1 MDKIYFFVN
10 GQRYTS
16 NGSDVDE
23 STSLNDY
30 LRNTLGLFGT
40 KSMCNEGG
48 CGACV
53 VSVAQ
58 YNPVTKAK
66 DVFAV
71 NSCLVHILS
80 CHTWE
85 ITTIEGLGN
94 QRVGYHPL
102 QSRLAMFNGTQC
114 GYCTPGL
121 IMNMY
126 SLYKSS
132 SKKLT
137 TQEIERSFGS
147 NICRCTGYRPI
158 LDSFK
163 SFANDTDPQIQDLED
178 LDQMKCLKPYQNDC
192 NLLDEEWC
200 VIEKTKKLQLEGSK
214 PNRWYKAFTLQD
226 VFKILAKEGVDSYRL
241 VAGNT
246 GKGVYPIKEEPR
258 VHIDISSIEGLK
270 DATRSVNLV
279 LGGGMSLTEM
289 MRVFKVHAKY
299 NEDFQYLEHFYE
311 HLELVAHIPVRNI
324 GTIGGNLALK
334 NAHNEFPSD
343 IFLLLQTVE
352 AMVAVVD
359 NNLHKTDVSMSDFLK
374 LDLRNKLIV
383 DVKLPP
389 LSSNDIIRTYKIMPR
404 AQNAHAIVNAGFL
417 FQLSSS
423 NVTSCCLVFGNISPD
438 FIRAKETERLLKG
451 LDLYK
456 DESLQKAL
464 AKLSQEIV
472 PKEFPT
478 EPSPHCRKAIALGLF
493 YKAILSQ
500 APSVNPRFKSG
511 GSLLNRPVSS
521 GTQTFDTDKSIW
533 PLNQPVQ
540 KLEGLTQC
548 SGEVRYSCD
557 MRYSQRD
564 VHVAFVLATEAVADI
579 KNINAT
585 DALKVPGVI
594 AFFSAKDIPGKNSFT
609 PLDVPWQDVV
619 EEILASKRVSY
630 YGQPIG
636 LIVAGNQKLAI
647 KAAELVQVKYKK
659 IADPVLTISDVLV
672 APDKDKRLRKDVST
686 KASDRG
692 KETTHVV
699 KGEFTIPDQYHY
711 TMETQSCAVTPTS
724 RGLELRSATQWM
736 DLVHVAVART
746 VNLPLNCVEVSVPR
760 LGGGYG
766 GKGSRSAQVACACA
780 LAAHLLRR
788 PAHLVMPLTHN
799 MHAIGKRSACLF
811 QYELGVNDAG
821 VVQYLNITYYSDCGC
836 SYNDTQTYYLADS
849 LNNLYDSK
857 RFNITG
863 YSVLTDKASNT
874 WCRAPATTEAAA
886 IMEHIMERIAH
897 VTKKDPIDVRIA
909 NLAQK
914 NDPLKEMIATF
925 KMEINYDDRKSE
937 IAEYNKRNAWK
948 KRALKLSIMSF
959 KIEYSGNYPVTIS
972 VYHGD
977 GSVLISHGGIEMG
990 QGINTKVAQVCAYAL
1005 GIPLDK
1011 VQVKGADSFVSPN
1024 AMASNGS
1031 ITSECVAYATLKAC
1045 KELLKR
1051 LEPAKKGIKEP
1062 TWEQIVKKSYDNG
1075 VNLQTS
1081 SMTSPLD
1088 SLLGYDVYGVCCT
1101 EVCLDVLTG
1110 QHQVLRVD
1118 ILEDTGQSIS
1128 PNVDVGQ
1135 IEGAFVMGLG
1145 LWTCER
1151 LQYARSGRLLT
1162 DRTWTYKPPGAL
1174 DIPIDFRINFRRN
1187 STNNAGVLR
1196 SKATGEP
1203 ALVLAVAVTLALH
1216 EALLEGRKEFG
1227 YEDHDWLHV
1236 DTPYSIENIMKALAH
1251 KIQSFKLQ

>member
-1 MDKIYFFVN
+1 MDKIYFSVN

-23 STSLNDY
+23 SMSLNDY

-58 YNPVTKAK
+58 YNPVTKGK

-126 SLYKSS
+126 SLCKDS

-137 TQEIERSFGS
+137 TQEIERSLGS

-163 SFANDTDPQIQDLED
+163 SFANDTDPQIKDLED
-178 LDQMKCLKPYQNDC
+178 LDQMKCLKTSQNDC

-200 VIEKTKKLQLEGSK
+200 VIEKAKELQLQGSK

-226 VFKILAKEGVDSYRL
+226 VFKILEKEGVDSYRL

-270 DATRSVNLV
+270 DTTRSVNLV

-289 MRVFKVHAKY
+289 MRVFKAHAKI

-334 NAHNEFPSD
+334 NAHHEFPSD
-343 IFLLLQTVE
+343 IFLLLQVVE
-352 AMVAVVD
+352 AMVTIVD

-389 LSSNDIIRTYKIMPR
+389 LSSTDIIRTYKIMPR

-417 FQLSSS
+417 FQLKSS

-438 FIRAKETERLLKG
+438 FIRAKETEGILKG

-472 PKEFPT
+472 PKDFPT
-478 EPSPHCRKAIALGLF
+478 EPSAYCRKAIALGLF

-500 APSVNPRFKSG
+500 APSVNPRYKSG
-511 GSLLNRPVSS
+511 GSLLKRPVSS
-521 GTQTFDTDKSIW
+521 GTQIFETDKSLW

-540 KLEGLTQC
+540 KLEALTQC

-579 KNINAT
+579 ESIDAT
-585 DALKVPGVI
+585 QALKVPGVL

-636 LIVAGNQKLAI
+636 LIVAGNQKLAV
-647 KAAELVQVKYKK
+647 KASELVHVKYKK

-686 KASDRG
+686 TASDRG
-692 KETTHVV
+692 KDIRHVV
-699 KGEFTIPDQYHY
+699 KGEFVVPDQYHY
-711 TMETQSCAVTPTS
+711 TMETQSCAATPTE
-724 RGLELRSATQWM
+724 RGLALRSATQWM

-746 VNLPLNCVEVSVPR
+746 LNLPLNCVEVSVPR

-766 GKGSRSAQVACACA
+766 GKASRSALVACACA

-799 MHAIGKRSACLF
+799 MLAIGKRSACIF
-811 QYELGVNDAG
+811 QYEVGVNDAG
-821 VVQYLNITYYSDCGC
+821 VIQYLNITYYSDCGC
-836 SYNDTQTYYLADS
+836 SYNDSVSHYIADA

-863 YSVLTDKASNT
+863 YSVLTDKASNI

-897 VTKKDPIDVRIA
+897 LTSKDPVDVRIA
-909 NLAQK
+909 NLAPK
-914 NDPLKEMIATF
+914 NESLKEMIATF
-925 KMEINYDDRKSE
+925 KMETNYDDRRSE
-937 IAEYNKRNAWK
+937 IAEYNEKNAWK

-959 KIEYSGNYPVTIS
+959 KIEYSGNFPVTIS

-1024 AMASNGS
+1024 TMASSGS
-1031 ITSECVAYATLKAC
+1031 ITSECVSYATLKAC

-1051 LEPAKKGIKEP
+1051 LEPAKKGMKEP
-1062 TWEQIVKKSYDNG
+1062 TWEQIIKKSYDNG

-1081 SMTSPLD
+1081 SMTSSLD

-1128 PNVDVGQ
+1128 PNLDVGQ

-1151 LQYARSGRLLT
+1151 LQYARCGRLLT
-1162 DRTWTYKPPGAL
+1162 AGTWTYKPPGAL
-1174 DIPIDFRINFRRN
+1174 DIPIDFRVNFRRN
-1187 STNNAGVLR
+1187 SLNDAGVLR

-1203 ALVLAVAVTLALH
+1203 ALVLAVAVTFALH

-1227 YEDHDWLHV
+1227 YIDHDWLHV
-1236 DTPYSIENIMKALAH
+1236 DTPYSIENIIKALAPR
-1251 KIQSFKLQ
+1251 IESFKLQ